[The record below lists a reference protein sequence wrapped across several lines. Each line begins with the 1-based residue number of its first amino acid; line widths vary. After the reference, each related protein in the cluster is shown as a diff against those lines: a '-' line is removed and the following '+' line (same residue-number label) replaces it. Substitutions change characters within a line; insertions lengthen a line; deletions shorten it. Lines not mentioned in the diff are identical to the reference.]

1 MPLSFELFTQLFFS
15 YKTWITF
22 YQTLFFKSL
31 EVHKC
36 ILFFFFFFFLPIS
49 NEAST
54 PPLWA
59 TSAPLPLPPS
69 PWQPHVATPCT
80 SGVGEA
86 HHSLWWLLLLRRHF
100 GARSS
105 RVVSTLMS
113 KCGLGQVAL
122 THFQPNPKK
131 VHKTTTTTDVYT
143 VFVHAPNFLF

>member
-1 MPLSFELFTQLFFS
+1 MMIVFFS
-15 YKTWITF
+15 WCLTF
-22 YQTLFFKSL
+22 RHPSFLFY
-31 EVHKC
+31 
-36 ILFFFFFFFLPIS
+36 FFFFLPIS

-113 KCGLGQVAL
+113 KCGLGQVSL